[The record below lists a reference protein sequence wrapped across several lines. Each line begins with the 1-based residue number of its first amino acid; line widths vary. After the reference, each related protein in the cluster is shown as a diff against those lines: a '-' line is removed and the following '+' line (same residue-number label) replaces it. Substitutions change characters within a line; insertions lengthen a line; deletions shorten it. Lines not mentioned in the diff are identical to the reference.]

1 MAFDI
6 DNLEITIVAKTIDA
20 IQAIDKLKSSLRS
33 LSKLELDS
41 RSIITFVNEIA
52 ELGKVGGNLHTVA
65 VEMNE
70 IARALSKF
78 KVPKEVTSMAQN
90 IRTSYDPQDIMF
102 AEDAPSLSKAGKN
115 IDNFLESIKRLDDVG
130 KNLEGVK
137 NLADLM
143 RSLADSS
150 HELKKVSIS
159 MKAVGTAAKS
169 ASHHSTNLV
178 AAFARIARLRA
189 FRYIIRKVVEYLHEG
204 AQMFI
209 EWDRAAN
216 GGMAGAAGASDR
228 LKEALAGLK
237 GQLGA
242 FVGGL
247 LTQLEPALN
256 WLISALTQVV
266 DTIQMI
272 SRALQGHGTYYKYVA
287 GSMKEATGAAKA
299 LKDVLFGFDELNV
312 LPSPSGGGGSSSGVS
327 GSYELTESGGFFQ
340 EFQKLLEENDLTE
353 EGGLMKFLLFAGF
366 SVAKLGEW
374 LDEKVFQPIKKWW
387 ENTAVP
393 WAQGIWSGI
402 WDGFTTFFTQ
412 TVPNWWK
419 EHITDPITRFF
430 TKVIGKTRTFIDNI
444 IMAIG
449 EVVYFITHPFTDSWA
464 DMCARIKSQWKT
476 FTLETETTSEQMK
489 TEVVKDFN
497 EMSQEGGNSG
507 LKLQKEW
514 NTNVAKMENGTLETK
529 KNITQT
535 FNDLVTD
542 VQGELV
548 SLETKLRP
556 PKLELKL
563 GLNTNGLAA
572 KIAADYETIQRTLNK
587 TPIVFNVTTASGVSD
602 SYVNDSKNKLR
613 YMDLYASGGS
623 PDIGTLFWA
632 GEAGAEV
639 VANTSHGTGVMN
651 VSQMQEAVA
660 NGNIEVVNA
669 VYAMANMIAGAVN
682 NKDFDVYMDTQKVG
696 QSISRWQTNQARR
709 GISQGAY

>member
-1 MAFDI
+1 
-6 DNLEITIVAKTIDA
+6 
-20 IQAIDKLKSSLRS
+20 
-33 LSKLELDS
+33 
-41 RSIITFVNEIA
+41 
-52 ELGKVGGNLHTVA
+52 
-65 VEMNE
+65 
-70 IARALSKF
+70 
-78 KVPKEVTSMAQN
+78 
-90 IRTSYDPQDIMF
+90 
-102 AEDAPSLSKAGKN
+102 
-115 IDNFLESIKRLDDVG
+115 
-130 KNLEGVK
+130 
-137 NLADLM
+137 
-143 RSLADSS
+143 
-150 HELKKVSIS
+150 
-159 MKAVGTAAKS
+159 
-169 ASHHSTNLV
+169 
-178 AAFARIARLRA
+178 
-189 FRYIIRKVVEYLHEG
+189 
-204 AQMFI
+204 MFI
-209 EWDRAAN
+209 EWDRSAN
-216 GGMAGAAGASDR
+216 NSLAGAASASDR
-228 LKEALAGLK
+228 LKDSLAGLK

-242 FVGGL
+242 FVGGI

-256 WLISALTQVV
+256 WLISTLTKVV

-272 SRALQGHGTYYKYVA
+272 SRALQGNGTYYKYVA

-312 LPSPSGGGGSSSGVS
+312 LPSESGGGGSSSGIT
-327 GSYELTESGGFFQ
+327 GGYELTESDSWIEQ
-340 EFQKLLEENDLTE
+340 IRKEI
-353 EGGLMKFLLFAGF
+353 EGKYEDKPLMKTILFGALT
-366 SVAKLGEW
+366 AKKVLSWIGEN
-374 LDEKVFQPIKKWW
+374 VSAPIVNWFKTK
-387 ENTAVP
+387 AFP
-393 WAQGIWSGI
+393 WVGNAINDIWNAI
-402 WDGFTTFFTQ
+402 ATFFTQ

-419 EHITDPITRFF
+419 QHITDPITRFF
-430 TKVIGKTRTFIDNI
+430 TRIIGNIRTFIDNV

-476 FTLETETTSEQMK
+476 FTLETETTSDEMK
-489 TEVVKDFN
+489 TKVVKDFN

-514 NTNVAKMENGTLETK
+514 NTNVAKMEDGTLETK

-548 SLETKLRP
+548 TLEEKWRP

-563 GLNTNGLAA
+563 GLNTNGLAS

-669 VYAMANMIAGAVN
+669 VYAMANMVVNAVN
-682 NKDFDVYMDTQKVG
+682 TKDFDVYMDASKVG
-696 QSISRWQTNQARR
+696 QSVSKWQFNQARR
-709 GISQGAY
+709 GITQGAY

>member
-1 MAFDI
+1 MAFNI
-6 DNLEITIVAKTIDA
+6 DDLEIQIVAKSINA
-20 IQAIDKLKSSLRS
+20 IEQISKLARSLRT
-33 LSKLELDS
+33 LSKIELDS
-41 RSIITFVNEIA
+41 SKITDFVNDIA
-52 ELGKVGGNLHTVA
+52 ELGEQGESLKIVA
-65 VEMNE
+65 VELNE

-78 KVPKEVTSMAQN
+78 KVPKEVTSMAAN
-90 IRTSYDPQDIMF
+90 IKSSYDPEDIMF

-115 IDNFLESIKRLDDVG
+115 IDTFLESIKRLDDVG

-143 RSLADSS
+143 RRLADATN
-150 HELKKVSIS
+150 ELN
-159 MKAVGTAAKS
+159 S
-169 ASHHSTNLV
+169 ATRGIRNAGRSAQHASGWLGKLAN
-178 AAFARIARLRA
+178 AFARIARLRA

-287 GSMKEATGAAKA
+287 GSMKETTGAAKA

-312 LPSPSGGGGSSSGVS
+312 LPSPSGGGGSSSGIT
-327 GSYELTESGGFFQ
+327 GGYELTESDSWIEQ
-340 EFQKLLEENDLTE
+340 IRREI
-353 EGGLMKFLLFAGF
+353 EGMYEDKPLMKTILFGALT
-366 SVAKLGEW
+366 AKKVLSWIGEN
-374 LDEKVFQPIKKWW
+374 VSAPIMNWFKTK
-387 ENTAVP
+387 AFP
-393 WAQGIWSGI
+393 WVSNAINDIWGAI
-402 WDGFTTFFTQ
+402 ATFFMQ
-412 TVPNWWK
+412 TVPNWWRQ
-419 EHITDPITRFF
+419 HITDPITRFL
-430 TKVIGKTRTFIDNI
+430 TKVIGNIRTFIDNV

-548 SLETKLRP
+548 TLEEKWRP

-682 NKDFDVYMDTQKVG
+682 NKDFDVYMDTAKVG

-709 GISQGAY
+709 GITQGAY

>member
-1 MAFDI
+1 MAFNI
-6 DNLEITIVAKTIDA
+6 DDLEIQIVAKSINA
-20 IQAIDKLKSSLRS
+20 IEQ
-33 LSKLELDS
+33 LSKLSRSLRTLSKIELDS
-41 RSIITFVNEIA
+41 SKITNFVNDIA
-52 ELGKVGGNLHTVA
+52 ELGEQGESLKIVA
-65 VEMNE
+65 VELNE
-70 IARALSKF
+70 IARALNKF
-78 KVPKEVTSMAQN
+78 KVPKEVTNMAAN
-90 IRTSYDPQDIMF
+90 IKSSYDPEDIMF

-143 RSLADSS
+143 RSLAESS
-150 HELKKVSIS
+150 NELKKVSIS

-204 AQMFI
+204 VQMFI

-256 WLISALTQVV
+256 WLISALTKVV

-272 SRALQGHGTYYKYVA
+272 SRALQGNGTYYKYVA

-299 LKDVLFGFDELNV
+299 LKNVLFGFDELNV
-312 LPSPSGGGGSSSGVS
+312 LPSESGGGGSSSGIT
-327 GSYELTESGGFFQ
+327 GGYELIESDSWIEQ
-340 EFQKLLEENDLTE
+340 IRKEI
-353 EGGLMKFLLFAGF
+353 EGEYEDKPLMKTILFGALT
-366 SVAKLGEW
+366 AKKVLSWIGEN
-374 LDEKVFQPIKKWW
+374 VSAPIVNWFKTK
-387 ENTAVP
+387 AFP
-393 WAQGIWSGI
+393 WVGNAINDIWNAI
-402 WDGFTTFFTQ
+402 TTFFTQ
-412 TVPNWWK
+412 TIPNWWK
-419 EHITDPITRFF
+419 QHITDPITRFL
-430 TKVIGKTRTFIDNI
+430 TRVIGNIRTFIDNV

-476 FTLETETTSEQMK
+476 FTLETEKTSDEMK
-489 TEVVKDFN
+489 TKVVNDFN
-497 EMSQEGGNSG
+497 EMSQDGGNSG

-514 NTNVAKMENGTLETK
+514 ALTAEEVKKKAEEAKTNVAKTVEDLVSEIVDEVGTLEK
-529 KNITQT
+529 RLK
-535 FNDLVTD
+535 
-542 VQGELV
+542 
-548 SLETKLRP
+548 P
-556 PKLELKL
+556 PKLELTFKV
-563 GLNTNGLAA
+563 NANGVPEQISKAWG
-572 KIAADYETIQRTLNK
+572 EIQKNLRT
-587 TPIVFNVTTASGVSD
+587 TPIYFSLSSATNVTED
-602 SYVNDSKNKLR
+602 YVNDSKQKLR
-613 YMDLYASGGS
+613 NMTLLANGGS

-669 VYAMANMIAGAVN
+669 VYAMANMVVNAVN
-682 NKDFDVYMDTQKVG
+682 TKDFDVYMDASKVG
-696 QSISRWQTNQARR
+696 QSVSKWQFNQARR
-709 GISQGAY
+709 GITQGAY